1 MEIESVEIKIL
12 FFAKAR
18 ELTELSESTI
28 SIPVQILCRDLR
40 QNICDTFG
48 LNEIKQNIILAK
60 NSEYCD
66 DLSALLEFKEGDELA
81 VIPPLSGG

>member
-1 MEIESVEIKIL
+1 MEIEKVKIKIL

-18 ELTELSESTI
+18 ELAELNESNI
-28 SIPVQILCRDLR
+28 HIPSKILFADLL

-66 DLSALLEFKEGDELA
+66 DLSALLDFKEGDELA